1 MDRYLI
7 HYFLAVVETGNFS
20 RAAARVNV
28 AQPTLS
34 VGIAKLEAQ
43 LGAKLF
49 NRTSRRVHLTEAGA
63 RFVGHAK
70 AIEQAYNL
78 ALTDVGA
85 ERPAARVRV
94 GVLGSLPNGL
104 LADIVSHARG
114 LGAGGLDLTEA
125 NERELVAL
133 LDRGAID
140 VAITLLRPGAA
151 RFAPAPLYREG
162 YSLALPT
169 SHPLAQAQVIE
180 AVQLSQDAMIVR
192 RHCEVLSQTSRHF
205 TARGVRPPFSLRTV
219 NDDRALAMVRAG
231 LGVTVMPDGFSDPGV
246 ARPRLADFDLE
257 REIGLFFA
265 DPAAGLDGHP
275 FCQAARS
282 VCARVA
288 SA

>member
-49 NRTSRRVHLTEAGA
+49 SRTSRRVHLTEAGA

-78 ALTDVGA
+78 ALADVGA

-94 GVLGSLPNGL
+94 GVLGSLPNDL

-169 SHPLAQAQVIE
+169 SHPLAQAQVVE

-205 TARGVRPPFSLRTV
+205 TARGVRPAFSLRTV

-265 DPAAGLDGHP
+265 DPASGLDAHP

-282 VCARVA
+282 VCARVGA
-288 SA
+288 I